1 MSYLPSPSLPL
12 SYIVTQLH
20 GKVYPKIISRYQ
32 KENKT
37 FHERCRD
44 LSSHFTPSALG
55 LPGDYSCP
63 YKETIAKLNKLKDG
77 SSSINKLYCLQEA
90 MVRRRE
96 RERESLFF
104 LFRIIFKLMFRIT
117 SSTHCVLEV
126 REKPSTT
133 LTYSN

>member
-1 MSYLPSPSLPL
+1 MGSSGKVNQTHPNMSYLPSPSLPPPL

-44 LSSHFTPSALG
+44 LSTHFTPSALG

-63 YKETIAKLNKLKDG
+63 YKETIAKMDKLKDCT
-77 SSSINKLYCLQEA
+77 SSISKLYCLQEA

-96 RERESLFF
+96 RESL
-104 LFRIIFKLMFRIT
+104 
-117 SSTHCVLEV
+117 
-126 REKPSTT
+126 
-133 LTYSN
+133 YSFYLG